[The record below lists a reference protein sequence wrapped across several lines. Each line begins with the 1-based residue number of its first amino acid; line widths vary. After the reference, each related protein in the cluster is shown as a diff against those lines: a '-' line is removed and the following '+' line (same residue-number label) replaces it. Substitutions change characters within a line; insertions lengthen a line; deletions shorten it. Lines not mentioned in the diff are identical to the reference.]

1 MEDCAQ
7 RIRLESELISID
19 RLLLLPDT
27 DQEQLAARRAELFAA
42 ITREE
47 FLLSSCGGGKQPRN
61 PHPRARVVR
70 RLPYC
75 YCIPQAEHGL
85 LRRLQGR
92 VRYAQE
98 VEGMRHDLKCLE
110 EERLEA
116 MACGDMRELA
126 ELDAAAPYF
135 HGRLE
140 GAQGM
145 VDFVTREVDALRRIA
160 ADQRREW
167 GAPY

>member
-1 MEDCAQ
+1 M
-7 RIRLESELISID
+7 
-19 RLLLLPDT
+19 
-27 DQEQLAARRAELFAA
+27 
-42 ITREE
+42 
-47 FLLSSCGGGKQPRN
+47 
-61 PHPRARVVR
+61 
-70 RLPYC
+70 
-75 YCIPQAEHGL
+75 
-85 LRRLQGR
+85 
-92 VRYAQE
+92 RYAQE
-98 VEGMRHDLKCLE
+98 VEGMQHDLKYLE

-160 ADQRREW
+160 ADQLRW
-167 GAPY
+167 